1 MLWLET
7 VAQKSDVFGILPNG
21 FKKSLNR
28 IFQLLPRVLK
38 DISKLK
44 GACVLNN
51 FAEE

>member
-7 VAQKSDVFGILPNG
+7 VAQKSDVFGILLNG

-28 IFQLLPRVLK
+28 IFQLLPRLLK

-44 GACVLNN
+44 RACALNEP
-51 FAEE
+51 A